1 MELKRVLG
9 RDARTAAEN
18 AIARFGKDV
27 FVISTSRVGSQ
38 VELIVALED
47 STAAPQA
54 IAADV
59 PPAPAQTAGDA
70 FSDVLSAARFASRSI
85 TLASPQA
92 KVASRAPS
100 EPANDDGLPAAFRKR
115 VLPASH
121 AATAPI
127 PSPAVVPQA
136 DLVGVIRDELAELRR
151 EFRDAQQRTGLRSAG
166 RTLAQHQ
173 LWEALA
179 DAGVPEEL
187 RARAI
192 EAMAP
197 GDTAE
202 QGARVLADLLKTSL
216 RAIPTAEATSGVHA
230 LCGPSGAGKTLAA
243 VRLARAAAE
252 RSPGARS
259 AVVSFADQ
267 RPGGWA
273 RLQVLGAAAG
283 VETFR
288 ARDLDALRAVLD
300 DFGDAGLVVLDTAAP
315 DAASLARELDGFPH
329 PVTRHVVLPADASQV
344 AINQLTRRGTPGGS
358 SVLLTKLDE
367 STGAWPLIRAFCSHP
382 IPVVGVAAS
391 DRVGDPLRRI
401 DGDELVERAMEAVQ
415 QALDADNDDWNMQS
429 VPFTLNSTERHSM
442 SGTHGY

>member
-9 RDARTAAEN
+9 RDARSAAEN

-27 FVISTSRVGSQ
+27 FVISTSKVGSQ
-38 VELIVALED
+38 IELIVALE
-47 STAAPQA
+47 AGGEVPQA
-54 IAADV
+54 VAADV
-59 PPAPAQTAGDA
+59 PPAPPQSAGDA
-70 FSDVLSAARFASRSI
+70 FSDVLSAARFASRAI

-92 KVASRAPS
+92 DVPSRVPFQ
-100 EPANDDGLPAAFRKR
+100 PANDDGLPAAFRKR
-115 VLPASH
+115 VLPDSRAN
-121 AATAPI
+121 TAPG
-127 PSPAVVPQA
+127 PSPAGVPQA

-151 EFRDAQQRTGLRSAG
+151 EFRDAQQRAGLRSAG
-166 RTLAQHQ
+166 RTLGQHH

-187 RARAI
+187 RVRAI

-202 QGARVLADLLKTSL
+202 QGARVLADLLKRSL
-216 RAIPTAEATSGVHA
+216 QAIPSAVGVSGVHA

-243 VRLARAAAE
+243 VRLARSAAE
-252 RSPGARS
+252 RSPGGRS

-283 VETFR
+283 VDTFR

-300 DFGDAGLVVLDTAAP
+300 DFGDAGVVVLDTAAP
-315 DAASLARELDGFPH
+315 DAASLARDLDGFPY
-329 PVTRHVVLPADASQV
+329 VITRHVVLPADASQA
-344 AINQLTRRGTPGGS
+344 AINQLTRHGQPGGA

-391 DRVGDPLRRI
+391 DRVGDPLRQI

-429 VPFTLNSTERHSM
+429 APFNLNSNVRHSM